1 MRLLK
6 ARGKLSHADLITALP
21 STLPRGCL
29 NTDTTTGSGSGS
41 NVHVSRVEP
50 EILSR
55 CVEYLLDKEYIEL
68 EGGDDVVYVYVP

>member
-6 ARGKLSHADLITALP
+6 ARGKMSHADLVTELP

-29 NTDTTTGSGSGS
+29 NGDTTATGSGSAPEGPLI
-41 NVHVSRVEP
+41 EP
-50 EILSR
+50 ELLSR
-55 CVEYLLDKEYIEL
+55 CVEYLLDKEYIEV